1 MICLCS
7 SISSDCHQLTLPEL
21 SIIREDG
28 SGRVCP
34 DNRCYT
40 NTLSNGVPSSG
51 ETGEPSLCIL
61 YHLPYSNTT
70 LKVLCTALLL
80 SISVE
85 EKFCCYKRSR

>member
-1 MICLCS
+1 MICMCG
-7 SISSDCHQLTLPEL
+7 SISSDCHQLALPEL

-40 NTLSNGVPSSG
+40 NILSDGMPSSG
-51 ETGEPSLCIL
+51 ETGEPSLRTL

-70 LKVLCTALLL
+70 LKLSYTALLVL
-80 SISVE
+80 VNAE
-85 EKFCCYKRSR
+85 EKLYCHKRSR

>member
-1 MICLCS
+1 MICMCS
-7 SISSDCHQLTLPEL
+7 SVNSDCHQLALPEL

-51 ETGEPSLCIL
+51 ETGEPSLRIL
-61 YHLPYSNTT
+61 YHFPSSNTT
-70 LKVLCTALLL
+70 LKVSCTALLL
-80 SISVE
+80 SVNAE
-85 EKFCCYKRSR
+85 QKLCCHERSR

>member
-1 MICLCS
+1 MICTCG
-7 SISSDCHQLTLPEL
+7 SISSDCHQLALPEL

-28 SGRVCP
+28 SGGVCP

-70 LKVLCTALLL
+70 LGFSCTALLL
-80 SISVE
+80 LVNA
-85 EKFCCYKRSR
+85 EKKLCCYERSR